1 METDAAGNL
10 TLALSAYDNGQP
22 GGGSSGSPN
31 LACPP
36 LFAWATFMAAGE
48 AIVIYP
54 DHESLTQLS
63 NVQGISPPASA
74 AGAGQGSGTAVP
86 LDQATGYDGSP
97 LISSAYKDPDSL
109 NAIASTVRNTVGRNT
124 PAVTGSRLA
133 GRHPVQKY
141 VRPRGVL
148 NVVYAP
154 DAAAAPTRPYVPGAD
169 PVFTADLSSGKPVYT
184 AGTYDPTRPSSL
196 QAAGAGEL
204 GSVWHDIEDFKANVI
219 HGAEKV
225 AKIAWKFADEAVTA
239 VIHTAEAEYDLAI
252 NDLEDAVTAVAGFF
266 KSVVDDIKKAIEWLS
281 ALFNF
286 ENILKNHT
294 YIKNAITN
302 PTDPSN
308 PGILDR
314 LGAWINKQ
322 QGGGTDFTSALSGLS
337 GQASAAVGSTASGA
351 AGQTV
356 QAKSGNNDPNAVY
369 NHGGNNNANQC
380 TWMHQKVTENS
391 AGATAGGGSAAAV
404 GGSWDPGPIT
414 QALEEFLTT
423 ARATLEQDFK
433 DLPGQIKQALESVVD
448 LFKDPKS
455 LLSTALSDL
464 MTVFQ
469 HLADDLV
476 NFARDL
482 ADDLLNLIDTL
493 LKQVVI
499 WVTEPVSIPFVS
511 DLYHALTGDP
521 LSVLDLACLLAAV
534 PGTILLDVITGSPT
548 VPDTVSVAREGAL
561 PRGELAGRILLGI
574 TAFCLGEA
582 VSCWTSCSWTSGSAS
597 RTRGTPACRP
607 LPSPP

>member
-1 METDAAGNL
+1 
-10 TLALSAYDNGQP
+10 
-22 GGGSSGSPN
+22 
-31 LACPP
+31 
-36 LFAWATFMAAGE
+36 
-48 AIVIYP
+48 V
-54 DHESLTQLS
+54 
-63 NVQGISPPASA
+63 
-74 AGAGQGSGTAVP
+74 QGSGTAAVP

-133 GRHPVQKY
+133 GRHPAQKY
-141 VRPRGVL
+141 VRPGGVL
-148 NVVYAP
+148 PNVVYAP

-196 QAAGAGEL
+196 QAAGVGEL

-252 NDLEDAVTAVAGFF
+252 SDLEDAVTAVAGFF

-314 LGAWINKQ
+314 LG
-322 QGGGTDFTSALSGLS
+322 
-337 GQASAAVGSTASGA
+337 
-351 AGQTV
+351 
-356 QAKSGNNDPNAVY
+356 
-369 NHGGNNNANQC
+369 
-380 TWMHQKVTENS
+380 
-391 AGATAGGGSAAAV
+391 
-404 GGSWDPGPIT
+404 GPIT

-448 LFKDPKS
+448 SFKDPKS

-476 NFARDL
+476 NFAQDL

-521 LSVLDLACLLAAV
+521 LSVLDLACLLAPV

-548 VPDTVSVAREGAL
+548 VPDTVSAAREGAL
-561 PRGELAGRILLGI
+561 PRCELAGRILLGI
-574 TAFCLGEA
+574 TTFCLGE
-582 VSCWTSCSWTSGSAS
+582 VGVVLDLLLMDFRISQPNSWYTG
-597 RTRGTPACRP
+597 
-607 LPSPP
+607 LPPTTKPP